1 MVKKKINLKNK
12 FLKYFPLILLY
23 FSVLNEFDIDVS
35 NNWLISFN
43 LPFIIIFY
51 WSLKDPDQIGN
62 GLIFISGILNDVTLG
77 YPIGISSF
85 IYLTII
91 AFAAYLRNIT
101 LRPSAI
107 KDWFFF
113 GLAILVVN
121 SLFYLIVGF
130 VFDVE
135 LEYYGIL
142 VNILFTFLFYIIFS
156 GLFNFYQK
164 LIFGAHSV

>member
-12 FLKYFPLILLY
+12 FLKYYPLKLLY

-101 LRPSAI
+101 LRPNI
-107 KDWFFF
+107 YKDSVVF
-113 GLAILVVN
+113 LVAILFANSVN
-121 SLFYLIVGF
+121 ALILGF
-130 VFDVE
+130 IFSIE
-135 LEYYGIL
+135 INFFEIIT
-142 VNILFTFLFYIIFS
+142 NITFTYVLYFLFGKIFNY
-156 GLFNFYQK
+156 LK
-164 LIFGAHSV
+164 PVGA